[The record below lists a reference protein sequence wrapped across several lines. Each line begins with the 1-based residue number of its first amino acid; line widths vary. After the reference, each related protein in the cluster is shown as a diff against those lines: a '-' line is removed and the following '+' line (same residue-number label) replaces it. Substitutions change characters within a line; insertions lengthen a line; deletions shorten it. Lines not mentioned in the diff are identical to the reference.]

1 MTRLPSCCFGT
12 GREPFCG
19 GRRGC
24 LTRAVEIIIILE
36 NNIKSQRR
44 AVCVIR
50 IALVEDD
57 PVYREQLQNYLTQFG
72 QQSGEKLA
80 VTVFD
85 DGDEIALNYKAEYDI
100 ILMDIEM
107 KFMDGMTAAEMIRQK
122 DDQVVIIFITNSPQ
136 YAIKGYAVDALDY
149 VLKPVSYYAF
159 SQRIQRAV
167 TRMNR
172 RRQQRCITVTT
183 REGTHKLAFDRI
195 NYVEVQTHELIF
207 HTRDGLLTATGS
219 MKELE
224 KSLDSPAFFRCNKS
238 CLVNLEQVDGI
249 QGDDAILAGEPVPIS
264 RARKKAF
271 LDALNN
277 YISEVGK

>member
-1 MTRLPSCCFGT
+1 M
-12 GREPFCG
+12 
-19 GRRGC
+19 
-24 LTRAVEIIIILE
+24 
-36 NNIKSQRR
+36 
-44 AVCVIR
+44 IR

-57 PVYREQLQNYLTQFG
+57 PTYREQMRGYLERYG
-72 QQSGEKLA
+72 KESGEKLSL
-80 VTVFD
+80 TEFT
-85 DGDEIALNYKAEYDI
+85 DGDEIALNYKADFDI

-122 DDQVVIIFITNSPQ
+122 DDQVVLIFITNSPQ

-149 VLKPVSYYAF
+149 VLKPVSYYAL
-159 SQRIQRAV
+159 SQRIDRAV

-172 RRQQRCITVTT
+172 RKQQRYLTVAT
-183 REGTHKLAFDRI
+183 REGTHKLAHDRI
-195 NYVEVQTHELIF
+195 DYIEVQAHELIY

-224 KSLDSPAFFRCNKS
+224 KNLDSPAFFRCNKG

-249 QGDDAILAGEPVPIS
+249 RGDDAIVAGAPVPIS
-264 RARKKAF
+264 RSRKKAF

-277 YISEVGK
+277 YINEVGK

>member
-1 MTRLPSCCFGT
+1 M
-12 GREPFCG
+12 
-19 GRRGC
+19 
-24 LTRAVEIIIILE
+24 
-36 NNIKSQRR
+36 
-44 AVCVIR
+44 IR

-224 KSLDSPAFFRCNKS
+224 KSLDSPAFSAATKAVWSTWNRWTASRGMTQFWPGSRCPS
-238 CLVNLEQVDGI
+238 
-249 QGDDAILAGEPVPIS
+249 AGPAKRRFS
-264 RARKKAF
+264 TR
-271 LDALNN
+271 
-277 YISEVGK
+277 

>member
-1 MTRLPSCCFGT
+1 MLH
-12 GREPFCG
+12 
-19 GRRGC
+19 
-24 LTRAVEIIIILE
+24 
-36 NNIKSQRR
+36 
-44 AVCVIR
+44 
-50 IALVEDD
+50 IAIVEDD
-57 PVYREQLQNYLTQFG
+57 PSYVRQLQDYLG
-72 QQSGEKLA
+72 RYSRESGEPIEVA
-80 VTVFD
+80 VYT
-85 DGDEIALNYKAEYDI
+85 DGDEIVEGYRAQFDL
-100 ILMDIEM
+100 ILLDVEM
-107 KFMDGMTAAEMIRQK
+107 PFLDGMTAAEEIRRR
-122 DDQVVIIFITNSPQ
+122 DSEVVIIFITNMAQ

-149 VLKPVSYYAF
+149 VLKPVGYYAF

-172 RRQQRCITVTT
+172 RRQQRWITVTT

>member
-1 MTRLPSCCFGT
+1 M
-12 GREPFCG
+12 
-19 GRRGC
+19 
-24 LTRAVEIIIILE
+24 
-36 NNIKSQRR
+36 
-44 AVCVIR
+44 IR
-50 IALVEDD
+50 VAIVED
-57 PVYREQLQNYLTQFG
+57 EENYISVLKEYLDRYKQE
-72 QQSGEKLA
+72 SGEQIE
-80 VTVFD
+80 VTVYH
-85 DGDEIALNYKAEYDI
+85 DGDEIAAYYRAQFDI